1 MTQISSIETPCT
13 GFLPLGEHGEDANE
27 ELGYHSIV
35 GRSWTEVLSRNCSHP
50 TLDKGLILE
59 PTNND
64 TFKTDVY
71 VDAAFACGLG
81 NSGGHE
87 SRFCEITNR
96 LYHRNCQL
104 SGLMGTEITTN
115 NSH

>member
-1 MTQISSIETPCT
+1 MKCYFEKTLCPQIPEGTYSIDRNEDGYIHLIQKRLAERIAEVTYFNDLDITIVETPCT

-64 TFKTDVY
+64 TFKIDV
-71 VDAAFACGLG
+71 
-81 NSGGHE
+81 
-87 SRFCEITNR
+87 
-96 LYHRNCQL
+96 
-104 SGLMGTEITTN
+104 
-115 NSH
+115 